1 MLFVSS
7 KRRHT
12 RCALVTGVQTCALPI
27 FRVLGMQ
34 HPAGIG
40 IDHDGG
46 IAGRPG
52 GMGRERGGK
61 DKDETDC
68 YDGGQSPSKL
78 CGYLPHCIPTTVAL
92 VIILRPGSPQ
102 DANRIQDIYHASS
115 CPVDCVLTS

>member
-78 CGYLPHCIPTTVAL
+78 CGYQIGRTSSKERVCPYVINSAVA
-92 VIILRPGSPQ
+92 G
-102 DANRIQDIYHASS
+102 
-115 CPVDCVLTS
+115 